1 MSTWVHPAGTAA
13 HDGWDVRLPA
23 GAELSYAGVAVRT
36 LSPGERLELVPDG
49 TERMLVPLDGAVE
62 ARVDGSTHVLGRAG
76 DVMEAAPDVLYL
88 PIDRR
93 CDLRARD
100 AGCRL
105 LIASAPADEVHAVQ
119 LLPARDIPVEV
130 RGEPPARRRVRDLG
144 GEHVLRAQ
152 RLLVCEVLTP
162 AGGWSSY
169 PPHKHD
175 TASPGTE
182 SVLEEIYYYEIRRS
196 GPPAAHDRPVGY
208 HRTFASD
215 ERELDVLAEV
225 RSGDTVLVPYGWH
238 GPCMAPPGY
247 AMYYLN
253 VMAGPGPERTW
264 QVTFHPDYDWT
275 RR

>member
-119 LLPARDIPVEV
+119 LLPARDIPDPQALAIRSRINGVTMQDSNTKEMIWSVAEMISDLSRSFTLLPGDIIATGTPLGVGSFRTPPVRLQDGDVMEIEVENI
-130 RGEPPARRRVRDLG
+130 G
-144 GEHVLRAQ
+144 
-152 RLLVCEVLTP
+152 
-162 AGGWSSY
+162 
-169 PPHKHD
+169 
-175 TASPGTE
+175 
-182 SVLEEIYYYEIRRS
+182 
-196 GPPAAHDRPVGY
+196 
-208 HRTFASD
+208 
-215 ERELDVLAEV
+215 
-225 RSGDTVLVPYGWH
+225 VLVNTCRVITG
-238 GPCMAPPGY
+238 GTA
-247 AMYYLN
+247 
-253 VMAGPGPERTW
+253 
-264 QVTFHPDYDWT
+264 
-275 RR
+275 